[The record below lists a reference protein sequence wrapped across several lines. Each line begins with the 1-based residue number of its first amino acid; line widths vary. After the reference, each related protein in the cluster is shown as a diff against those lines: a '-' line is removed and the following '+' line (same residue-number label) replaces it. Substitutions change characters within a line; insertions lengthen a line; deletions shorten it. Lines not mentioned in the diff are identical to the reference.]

1 MGDSERSC
9 SGSVADLDPA
19 QLQLVP
25 FVGSDT
31 CAKPASLPPAESGGA
46 EFAAWPDFNGFVQ
59 AAAVQGRYSNFLES
73 GDEVA
78 LTRLLS
84 TSPPRKKL
92 RCRQQHTRPE
102 VQLAAAAATLAD
114 TVEDSALKAA
124 LSASPVRKAVKTAAF
139 AAVKQAKKQGPEQR
153 RERVRQLT
161 AAAQQSAKASGK
173 QDACK
178 KTRETSASKQQGE
191 GDFEYSGLA
200 FTFAKDQSYV
210 QCLGSD

>member
-1 MGDSERSC
+1 M
-9 SGSVADLDPA
+9 
-19 QLQLVP
+19 
-25 FVGSDT
+25 GSDT
-31 CAKPASLPPAESGGA
+31 CGKPASLAPAESGGA
-46 EFAAWPDFNGFVQ
+46 EFAPWPDFNGFVQ

-78 LTRLLS
+78 VAKLLS
-84 TSPPRKKL
+84 TTPPRKKL

-102 VQLAAAAATLAD
+102 VQLAAATLAD
-114 TVEDSALKAA
+114 TLEDSALKAA

-161 AAAQQSAKASGK
+161 AAAHESAKASGK
-173 QDACK
+173 QEACK

-210 QCLGSD
+210 QCLG